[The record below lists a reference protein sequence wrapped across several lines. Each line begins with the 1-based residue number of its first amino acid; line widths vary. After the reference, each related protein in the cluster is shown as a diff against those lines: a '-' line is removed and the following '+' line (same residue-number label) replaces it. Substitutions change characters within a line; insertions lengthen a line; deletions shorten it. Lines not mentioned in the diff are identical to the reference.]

1 MPSTP
6 PHGPSTPPATTRGL
20 MNLSPAEQLRAGR
33 MGRRIV
39 QLMVGLWLFGSSTA
53 ILLRSGLGL
62 APWDVLHQGISH
74 HVPLSIGT
82 VAIVTGA
89 VVLLLWIP
97 LREWPGLG
105 TVLNIVVIGLAMDA
119 TLAMLPPTP
128 DASPAGWAML
138 LAGIAIN
145 ALGGALY
152 IGAQLGPGPRDG
164 LMTALA
170 RITGRGVGP
179 IRTGIEVTVL
189 AIGWLLGGTV
199 GVATVVF
206 AIGIGPLVQR
216 WLPACTVELDR

>member
-20 MNLSPAEQLRAGR
+20 TNLSPAEQLRAGR

-62 APWDVLHQGISH
+62 APWDVLHQGISR

-105 TVLNIVVIGLAMDA
+105 TVLNIVVIELAMDA
-119 TLAMLPPTP
+119 TLAMLPRHLTLHRPAGRCCWQ
-128 DASPAGWAML
+128 ASPSMPWAGLSTSA
-138 LAGIAIN
+138 
-145 ALGGALY
+145 
-152 IGAQLGPGPRDG
+152 PS
-164 LMTALA
+164 LA
-170 RITGRGVGP
+170 RGR
-179 IRTGIEVTVL
+179 
-189 AIGWLLGGTV
+189 
-199 GVATVVF
+199 AT
-206 AIGIGPLVQR
+206 A
-216 WLPACTVELDR
+216 